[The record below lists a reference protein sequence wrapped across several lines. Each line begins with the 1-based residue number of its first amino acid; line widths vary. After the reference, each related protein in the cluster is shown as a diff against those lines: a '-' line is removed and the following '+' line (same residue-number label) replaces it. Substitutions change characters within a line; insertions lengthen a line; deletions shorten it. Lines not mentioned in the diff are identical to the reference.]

1 MKTMG
6 ILIVLAVNTWSD
18 IRRKQISMLS
28 VVVLSVAG
36 IAGSFLKSGSGQVSL
51 LGFVPGIVAA
61 VLSLAAHGA
70 VGMGDALLLLA
81 LGTVLTV
88 EELTKML
95 CVALV
100 FCALTALV
108 LMVMFRKRRDMT
120 LPFVPFLMAGYIG
133 GLII

>member
-1 MKTMG
+1 MKVMG

-28 VVVLSVAG
+28 VVVLSAAG
-36 IAGSFLKSGSGQVSL
+36 IAGSFLKTGSGQASPW
-51 LGFVPGIVAA
+51 GFVPGIVTA
-61 VLSLAAHGA
+61 VISLATHGA
-70 VGMGDALLLLA
+70 VGMGDALFLLA

-88 EELTKML
+88 EELMKML
-95 CVALV
+95 CVALI

-108 LMVMFRKRRDMT
+108 LMVMFRKRRNMT

>member
-51 LGFVPGIVAA
+51 WGFVPGIVAA
-61 VLSLAAHGA
+61 VLSLATHGA
-70 VGMGDALLLLA
+70 VGMEDALLLLA